1 MVKRKKDNHWINMAK
16 TNKNAKADTFQKR
29 SNRGL
34 GLNFIVSGVFIITV
48 VVLSLIVDFPYEN
61 KELLIRIFGLLCGV
75 YSIYAGRRY
84 YRAGK
89 K

>member
-1 MVKRKKDNHWINMAK
+1 MAK
-16 TNKNAKADTFQKR
+16 TNKNTKADSFQKR
-29 SNRGL
+29 GNRVFGL
-34 GLNFIVSGVFIITV
+34 DFIIGGVFIITV
-48 VVLSLIVDFPYEN
+48 VGLSLIVDFPHEI
-61 KELLIRIFGLLCGV
+61 KELLIRILGLLCGV

>member
-1 MVKRKKDNHWINMAK
+1 MAK
-16 TNKNAKADTFQKR
+16 TNKNTKADSFQKR
-29 SNRGL
+29 GNRVVGL
-34 GLNFIVSGVFIITV
+34 DFIIGGVFIITV
-48 VVLSLIVDFPYEN
+48 DVFSLIVDFPHET